1 MRNEITVN
9 SDTYIDKQIS
19 SGSVFMVQ
27 SLDGD
32 ELQYDTLNAT
42 LDLGGSVPTL
52 FMPKDA
58 DGMLTSEDLLFGV
71 RPMIRILVNDPSLYK
86 YGTEVLYRHN
96 GVLVGKYYMERM
108 TRVGRTQYQI
118 SCVSP
123 VGLLANSLHYGGIYS
138 GIRFYDLLEEI
149 IGGIVLFSVAPELEN
164 QPVYGWLP
172 VSTRR
177 DNLHQALFAMGAA
190 AQKDENGDLIFKPLS
205 DEIHT
210 EIPDSRIYVSGSVK
224 YPEAVT
230 KVSISEHTFS
240 ENDTNET
247 VTLFEGLVD
256 SDRITAPSGVV
267 LQGAL
272 ILFNDPM
279 HSLVIDNGEILE
291 SGVNYAVLAP
301 AAECK
306 LTGKKY
312 THTVRQITRPEAPLT
327 KSNDTENNITVTD
340 ATLISIANGENVADR
355 LMSYYSAAKT
365 ITTDIVVD
373 AERAGSAVQFTD
385 PFGDLTKGVIKSM
398 DINMSNTLKA
408 HTEIIADYSPEGAGN
423 FYDEL
428 DVISENGTWTVPSGV
443 SKIRV
448 AVIGGGDG
456 GSSGAKGGDGGDGQ
470 TSMSGSLAWGKWGD
484 GGQGG
489 AKGQGGL
496 GGRILVLSLNVEEGQ
511 TFDVLIGSGGAGGV
525 CSGVENTPGTEGS
538 DTTFGEYSSA
548 NGTRSATGYAD
559 LFGSTAY
566 GLPGLDGL
574 ADGTDGIG
582 GGAGNEGQPEGDT
595 ITIDGITYV
604 CGNRGKSASAA
615 HNDEQGYV
623 EYIVSGGGGNGGGAA
638 AGANGFDGADGE
650 AYADGTSA
658 AAIGGDGGNGAAA
671 TIHGEDGAEFG
682 SGGQGGCGGG
692 GGGGGG
698 SGLTYYVGG
707 SGGKGGMGSNGGAGA
722 HGCVLIYY

>member
-32 ELQYDTLNAT
+32 ELQYDTLNFT
-42 LDLGGSVPTL
+42 LTLGKEVTEP
-52 FMPKDA
+52 P
-58 DGMLTSEDLLFGV
+58 V
-71 RPMIRILVNDPSLYK
+71 YK
-86 YGTEVLYRHN
+86 YGTEVIYRHRGN
-96 GVLVGKYYMERM
+96 LVGKYYV
-108 TRVGRTQYQI
+108 TAVSRVGRNNYSI

-123 VGLLANSLHYGGIYS
+123 IGLLANLQHYGGIYS
-138 GIRFYDLLEEI
+138 GISFSDLLDEI
-149 IGGIVLFSVAPELEN
+149 IGGVVPFSVAPELEK

-172 VSTRR
+172 VATRR

-210 EIPDSRIYVSGSVK
+210 EIPDSRIYISGSVK

-230 KVSISEHTFS
+230 KVAISEHTFVA
-240 ENDTNET
+240 NDTDET
-247 VTLFEGLVD
+247 VTLFEGLVE
-256 SDRITAPSGVV
+256 SERITTPIGAVV
-267 LQGAL
+267 QGSL

-306 LTGKKY
+306 MTGKKY
-312 THTVRQITRPEAPLT
+312 THAVRQITRPEAPLT
-327 KSNDTENNITVTD
+327 KSEDTENAINVTD

-355 LMSYYSAAKT
+355 LMSYYSSAKT
-365 ITTDIVVD
+365 ISTDIVVD
-373 AERAGSAVQFTD
+373 GERAGSAVQLTD
-385 PFGDLTKGVIKSM
+385 PFGDLTKGIIKSM

-423 FYDEL
+423 FYTKL
-428 DVISENGTWTVPSGV
+428 DVVSADGAWAVPAGV

-456 GSSGAKGGDGGDGQ
+456 GYSGAQGENGGDGQ
-470 TSMSGSLAWGKWGD
+470 DYAHSPDYTWGKWGN
-484 GGQGG
+484 GGKGG

-496 GGRILVLSLNVEEGQ
+496 GGRILVMSLNVEEGQ
-511 TFDVLIGSGGAGGV
+511 TFDVVIGSGGAGGV
-525 CSGVENTPGTEGS
+525 CSGLENTPGAEGT

-559 LFGSTAY
+559 LFGTTAY
-566 GLPGLDGL
+566 GLPGLAGIS
-574 ADGTDGIG
+574 DGTDGIG
-582 GGAGNEGQPEGDT
+582 GGTGNETPSTGDT
-595 ITIDGITYV
+595 ITIDGITYI
-604 CGNRGKSASAA
+604 CGSRGESARDV
-615 HNDEQGYV
+615 HNDEQGFVKYMAAA
-623 EYIVSGGGGNGGGAA
+623 GGGDGGGAA
-638 AGANGFDGADGE
+638 AGANGHDGAAGQAVANE
-650 AYADGTSA
+650 MEVT
-658 AAIGGDGGNGAAA
+658 AIGGAGGNGATAS
-671 TIHGEDGAEFG
+671 IYGKDGAGFG
-682 SGGQGGCGGG
+682 SGGQGGSGGG

-698 SGLTYYVGG
+698 SGAASYGGSVLGG
-707 SGGKGGMGSNGGAGA
+707 SGGKGGMGSNGGSGA